1 MSSATVAEVPP
12 TTALRAAHNAAA
24 MPELAGTVETAT
36 AGESGAAAASKES
49 TELSERTFLGVVKSY
64 NDRRGFGFVACPEM
78 VAQHGRDVYLPKT
91 EAALAAAT
99 GPVTENMAED
109 DVLEF
114 RVRLSVEGYP
124 QAGDARRLKKFRGTV
139 VRPPRSAGAGGPALA
154 GLLCSREMEEA
165 LGTES
170 AAVGA
175 ETLGQLRLV
184 EGDEVSFCVPR
195 AREGEPVE
203 AQLVCLEQTARPAAA
218 VLGLFSARLPR
229 DRQRPDL
236 ALHCHAFADK
246 VVVTGLPA
254 DATEAELFHFFSKQG
269 ATKVALAWAA
279 GGAGYAAAQFPGV
292 GAVSRLLSS
301 GVHAFADEAE
311 TRVATL
317 LPGAPAAEQPPLPAL
332 PRPCLTPGQE
342 PGAMLITWS
351 PSVIA
356 AEYMLEM
363 RPAGVQAPWRPVE
376 ELTGRAQRSEC
387 SSCRVTG
394 LPTSTALEARVSFAT
409 TCGTRSEVSD
419 PSEPCA
425 AVPPPA
431 PKPEDP
437 PVTIPAAAFPSQL
450 ASGPS
455 HAVAAP
461 APLPPAAP
469 PCAPTLGW
477 QCVHGGLVPA
487 PPAPEVLWADEVG
500 SSVLVRWFPVP
511 HAAAYVVELSE
522 AGGSACERFV
532 RGAEGT
538 ALGCPVDLQVGGLRR
553 LAPGGCYLAQV
564 RCVSTFGG
572 ESAPSAPGW
581 TTPAGWALAP
591 ASAAGPGTAVL
602 PRLLRS
608 PGHPLV
614 PAPAGP
620 PVGLHEAA
628 KPGPVPIA
636 PAPIVPDNLQA
647 AVPFGGGFQP
657 TGGLVVQGAPAGAS
671 SNFSL
676 MLD

>member
-269 ATKVALAWAA
+269 ATKVALVWAV
-279 GGAGYAAAQFPGV
+279 GGTGYAAAHFPGV
-292 GAVSRLLSS
+292 GAVSRLLGSE
-301 GVHAFADEAE
+301 VHAFADETE

-317 LPGAPAAEQPPLPAL
+317 LPASPAADQPPLPAL
-332 PRPCLTPGQE
+332 PRPVLAPGQE
-342 PGAMLITWS
+342 RGALLVTWS

-356 AEYMLEM
+356 AGYMLEI
-363 RPAGVQAPWRPVE
+363 RPAGTQAPWRLVD
-376 ELTGRAQRSEC
+376 ELTGRAQRSDC
-387 SSCRVTG
+387 SSCKVAG
-394 LPTSTALEARVSFAT
+394 LPASTAFEARVSFVT
-409 TCGTRSEVSD
+409 TCGTRSE
-419 PSEPCA
+419 PSEPSEPSEACS

-431 PKPEDP
+431 PRPEEA
-437 PVTIPAAAFPSQL
+437 PVTIPAAAFPLL
-450 ASGPS
+450 AHTGP
-455 HAVAAP
+455 AP
-461 APLPPAAP
+461 APPPPAAHP
-469 PCAPTLGW
+469 YAPALGW
-477 QCVHGGLVPA
+477 HCLGDGAVPA
-487 PPAPEVLWADEVG
+487 PLAPELTWADEAL
-500 SSVLVRWFPVP
+500 SSVLVRWPPVP

-522 AGGSACERFV
+522 AGGCASERFV
-532 RGAEGT
+532 CSA
-538 ALGCPVDLQVGGLRR
+538 APSAPGCPVALQVGGLRR